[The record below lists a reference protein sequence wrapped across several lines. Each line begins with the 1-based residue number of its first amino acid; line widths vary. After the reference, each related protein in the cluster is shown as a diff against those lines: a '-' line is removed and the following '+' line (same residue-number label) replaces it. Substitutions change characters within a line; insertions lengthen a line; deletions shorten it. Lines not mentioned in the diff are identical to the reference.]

1 MSCRAGWLTVI
12 VALSVC
18 LPGCGLMQTAKSV
31 TRESMKP
38 LKLRPNDRRD
48 TTNDEEDEWTSVG
61 TTANT
66 IRGVEKD
73 NDPLRKWML
82 SPKARSIER
91 NFGIE

>member
-1 MSCRAGWLTVI
+1 MSYRAVWLC

-18 LPGCGLMQTAKSV
+18 LPGCGLMQTAKNV

-38 LKLRPNDRRD
+38 MKLRSSDYRNP
-48 TTNDEEDEWTSVG
+48 TDETQDEWTSVG
-61 TTANT
+61 HTANA
-66 IRGVEKD
+66 IRGIEKD
-73 NDPLRKWML
+73 NDPLRKYML